1 MIKLYEQ
8 KTVEL
13 KEKLMALLEE
23 KLTKQN
29 VIHAT
34 YDDRIK
40 ALKDLLMKMGE
51 SEENED
57 AKARL
62 DAKL

>member
-1 MIKLYEQ
+1 
-8 KTVEL
+8 
-13 KEKLMALLEE
+13 MALLEE